1 MFQKFWC
8 MESIY
13 EEEGDI
19 TIFCWNFFFSQCRR
33 ISWEEVFNISE
44 KFRQGKILCIGRGY
58 QSFLLK
64 LFFLTVPKIF
74 VG

>member
-8 MESIY
+8 KESIY

-19 TIFCWNFFFSQCRR
+19 TIFYWNFFFSQCRR
-33 ISWEEVFNISE
+33 MSWEEVFNISE

-64 LFFLTVPKIF
+64 LFFSQCRKFL
-74 VG
+74 